1 MAEFHVHIDATR
13 LDDSFERRLRE
24 TLAVRGESPSAFDE
38 RNCLPESVDFSCYF
52 STFSSQLRGGTRIVT
67 KVLTRDNPGQPGMTP
82 GCDLARAQRL
92 TGRATELGRA
102 EARFRRPWEGCPG
115 RLSRAPHPDH
125 GNRPARRSPAY
136 RRHLAPDVS
145 RLLGAAP
152 ATVEIAR
159 HSQKKLGAAPER
171 SRSASIGRTG
181 WRWGQSRANP
191 SRRDSRPVC
200 RGRTTVECGWITT
213 MSHNIPTSRRLDRT
227 EGRQARPGN
236 ERPSRSVGRT
246 VAGITRDRWDADSA
260 GVPRWG
266 RRVPV
271 SRCDRESRIP
281 GSSRLIPD

>member
-1 MAEFHVHIDATR
+1 MR
-13 LDDSFERRLRE
+13 
-24 TLAVRGESPSAFDE
+24 
-38 RNCLPESVDFSCYF
+38 
-52 STFSSQLRGGTRIVT
+52 
-67 KVLTRDNPGQPGMTP
+67 
-82 GCDLARAQRL
+82 LARAQRL

-102 EARFRRPWEGCPG
+102 EARSAVRGGGVPGGSHVRPTRTTETGP
-115 RLSRAPHPDH
+115 RDDRPHT
-125 GNRPARRSPAY
+125 GATF
-136 RRHLAPDVS
+136 APDVS

-159 HSQKKLGAAPER
+159 HPQKKLGAAPER
-171 SRSASIGRTG
+171 SRSPSISRTG

-246 VAGITRDRWDADSA
+246 LAGITRDRWDADSR
-260 GVPRWG
+260 GRPPLGPPRP
-266 RRVPV
+266 RKSLRP
-271 SRCDRESRIP
+271 RESHP
-281 GSSRLIPD
+281 GVIPDYPG

>member
-1 MAEFHVHIDATR
+1 MR
-13 LDDSFERRLRE
+13 
-24 TLAVRGESPSAFDE
+24 
-38 RNCLPESVDFSCYF
+38 
-52 STFSSQLRGGTRIVT
+52 
-67 KVLTRDNPGQPGMTP
+67 
-82 GCDLARAQRL
+82 LARAQQTDGEGDRI
-92 TGRATELGRA
+92 GPCRGPI
-102 EARFRRPWEGCPG
+102 RRPWEGCPG

-125 GNRPARRSPAY
+125 GNRLARRSPAY

-159 HSQKKLGAAPER
+159 HPQKKLGAASER
-171 SRSASIGRTG
+171 SRSASISRTG

-246 VAGITRDRWDADSA
+246 LAGITRDRWDADSR
-260 GVPRWG
+260 GRPPLGPPRP
-266 RRVPV
+266 RKSLRP
-271 SRCDRESRIP
+271 RESHP
-281 GSSRLIPD
+281 GVIPDYPG